1 MSRFAIPYR
10 TGVPRVA
17 RYGTVRAY
25 RAVCRAYRAVPLEY
39 CYRPIYLRID
49 RYGRYQAYRPVEG
62 GPRTGILSDRYVPPV
77 PGGTAR
83 NCIPWY

>member
-1 MSRFAIPYR
+1 MP
-10 TGVPRVA
+10 GVPSS
-17 RYGTVRAY
+17 TVGVLLPVSNGRNFD
-25 RAVCRAYRAVPLEY
+25 R
-39 CYRPIYLRID
+39 YRPIYLRID

-83 NCIPWY
+83 NCIP